1 MKRYLIDTNC
11 LVSFVTDRNVNQQKL
26 LTRYFEG
33 ASNFKY
39 ELIVLSNVITEFVY
53 VLDKI
58 YGVHEKIISAIL
70 YDLAQ
75 TPGFIIKNYFNLNSI
90 LSLWPKDISDYGDAI
105 IASCAKEEKLSI
117 ITFDHSFVKQ
127 LKVCNIS
134 VEQKDI

>member
-90 LSLWPKDISDYGDAI
+90 LYAI